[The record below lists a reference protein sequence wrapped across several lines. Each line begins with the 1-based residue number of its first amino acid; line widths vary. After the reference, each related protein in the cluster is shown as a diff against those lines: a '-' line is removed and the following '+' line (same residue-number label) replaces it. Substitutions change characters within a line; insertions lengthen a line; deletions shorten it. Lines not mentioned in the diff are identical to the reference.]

1 MGLLQRAQMSEGPS
15 DCIAIPLHVSHA
27 VVYLS
32 VISSE
37 DGSDIASHA
46 GLLCY
51 TDDQDLEDE
60 ELLGWVNLIW
70 APSRGEGEPPAEEF
84 SGAKIR

>member
-1 MGLLQRAQMSEGPS
+1 M
-15 DCIAIPLHVSHA
+15 
-27 VVYLS
+27 VYLP
-32 VISSE
+32 VISSK
-37 DGSDIASHA
+37 DGSYVASHA

-60 ELLGWVNLIW
+60 ELLGWVNLIR
-70 APSRGEGEPPAEEF
+70 APLGGEGEPPAEEF

>member
-1 MGLLQRAQMSEGPS
+1 MGLFERTQVSEGPS

-32 VISSE
+32 VISSK
-37 DGSDIASHA
+37 DGSYVASHA

-60 ELLGWVNLIW
+60 ELLGWVNLTR
-70 APSRGEGEPPAEEF
+70 APLRGEGEPIDPKL

>member
-1 MGLLQRAQMSEGPS
+1 MGLFERTQVSEGPS
-15 DCIAIPLHVSHA
+15 DCIAIPFHVSHA

-32 VISSE
+32 VISSK
-37 DGSDIASHA
+37 DGSDVASHA

-60 ELLGWVNLIW
+60 ELLGWVNLIR
-70 APSRGEGEPPAEEF
+70 APSRGKGEPPAEEF

>member
-37 DGSDIASHA
+37 DGSDVASHT

-51 TDDQDLEDE
+51 TDDQDLEDG
-60 ELLGWVNLIW
+60 ELLGWVNLIR
-70 APSRGEGEPPAEEF
+70 APYSCKSELLDKEF

>member
-1 MGLLQRAQMSEGPS
+1 MGLLQRAQMSECPS

-37 DGSDIASHA
+37 DGSDVASHA

-51 TDDQDLEDE
+51 TDDQDLEAGK
-60 ELLGWVNLIW
+60 LLGWVNLTH
-70 APSRGEGEPPAEEF
+70 APSRGDGEPITKEF

>member
-1 MGLLQRAQMSEGPS
+1 MGLLQRTQMSEGPS

-37 DGSDIASHA
+37 DGSDVASHT

-60 ELLGWVNLIW
+60 ELLGWVNLIR
-70 APSRGEGEPPAEEF
+70 APLGGEGEPIGPKL

>member
-1 MGLLQRAQMSEGPS
+1 MGLLQRTEMSEGPS

-37 DGSDIASHA
+37 DGSDVASHA

-51 TDDQDLEDE
+51 TDDQDLETGK
-60 ELLGWVNLIW
+60 LLGWVNLTQ
-70 APSRGEGEPPAEEF
+70 APSRGEGKPITEEF

>member
-1 MGLLQRAQMSEGPS
+1 MGLLQRAQVSEGPS

-32 VISSE
+32 VISSK
-37 DGSDIASHA
+37 DGSDVASHA

-60 ELLGWVNLIW
+60 ELLGWVNLTH
-70 APSRGEGEPPAEEF
+70 APSRGEGELLPSEL

>member
-1 MGLLQRAQMSEGPS
+1 MGLFERTQVSEGPS

-32 VISSE
+32 VISSK
-37 DGSDIASHA
+37 DGSYVASHA

-60 ELLGWVNLIW
+60 ELLGWVNLTH
-70 APSRGEGEPPAEEF
+70 APSRGEGEPITEEF

>member
-1 MGLLQRAQMSEGPS
+1 MAEGPS
-15 DCIAIPLHVSHA
+15 DGIAIPLHVSHT

-37 DGSDIASHA
+37 DGGDVTSHA
-46 GLLCY
+46 GLLCD

-60 ELLGWVNLIW
+60 KLLGWVNLIR
-70 APSRGEGEPPAEEF
+70 APYAGKSELLGKEF

>member
-1 MGLLQRAQMSEGPS
+1 MGLFQRTQMSEGPS

-32 VISSE
+32 VISSK
-37 DGSDIASHA
+37 DGSDVASHA

-51 TDDQDLEDE
+51 TDDQDLETGK
-60 ELLGWVNLIW
+60 LLGWVNLTY
-70 APSRGEGEPPAEEF
+70 APSRGDGEPIAEEF

>member
-1 MGLLQRAQMSEGPS
+1 MGLFQRTQMSEGPS

-37 DGSDIASHA
+37 DGSDVASHA

-51 TDDQDLEDE
+51 TDDQDLETGK
-60 ELLGWVNLIW
+60 LLGWVNLTY
-70 APSRGEGEPPAEEF
+70 APSRGDGEPIAEEF